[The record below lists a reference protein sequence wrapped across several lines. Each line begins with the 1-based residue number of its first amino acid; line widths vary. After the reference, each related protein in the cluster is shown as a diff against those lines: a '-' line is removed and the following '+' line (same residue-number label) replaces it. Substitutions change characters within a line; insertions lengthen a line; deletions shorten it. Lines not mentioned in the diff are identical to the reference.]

1 MVLSRPPP
9 LAQSHYER
17 WSLVYFTRPGD
28 SVPLRALVEES
39 SIITEAVAKDADHN
53 YDPGVT
59 AAQWFA
65 RRQSKW
71 RGDNKKVSLWLAL
84 VYVGAEV
91 VAYRAALKII

>member
-1 MVLSRPPP
+1 M
-9 LAQSHYER
+9 
-17 WSLVYFTRPGD
+17 YFTRPGD

-39 SIITEAVAKDADHN
+39 STIADAVKKDTDHD

-71 RGDNKKVSLWLAL
+71 RGDNQKVSFRRSL
-84 VYVGAEV
+84 VG
-91 VAYRAALKII
+91 RS